1 MPLVLTRIDDRLIHG
16 QVVVGWGLLL
26 KPGRIILCSD
36 AIAGSSWEKEIYMG
50 AEAMAPYPLSIS
62 VFTTEE
68 TLSFLNDEMNEQE
81 KIILLV
87 ETPQDI
93 LELIKRG
100 IKIDKINVGGMH
112 YRQGK
117 RRLAPYIFVD
127 EQDIEL
133 FKEINQM
140 EIELEGREVPTG
152 KRIDII
158 KAIESFEQQNPGLI

>member
-1 MPLVLTRIDDRLIHG
+1 MSLVLIRIDDRLIHG
-16 QVVVGWGLLL
+16 QVVVGWGRLL

-36 AIAGSSWEKEIYMG
+36 TIAESPWEKEIYMG
-50 AEAMAPYPLSIS
+50 AEAMSPYPLSIS

-68 TLSFLNDEMNEQE
+68 TMAFLNNELNEQE

-87 ETPQDI
+87 ETPEDI

-100 IKIDKINVGGMH
+100 IKMDKINVGGMH
-112 YRQGK
+112 YKQGK

-127 EQDIEL
+127 ERDIKL
-133 FKEINQM
+133 FKEIDQM

-158 KAIESFEQQNPGLI
+158 KAIESLKQQ